1 MICVF
6 DEKYMG
12 FYMKVL
18 SALREKNIS
27 AEIYSGSSNI
37 KSQLK
42 YADKRGLNYVILC
55 GEDEVGKNL
64 VTIKNLSLGKKVSE
78 NIKNRSEWKQSE
90 ESQKTIPFEQLLN
103 EFI

>member
-1 MICVF
+1 
-6 DEKYMG
+6 MG

-55 GEDEVGKNL
+55 GEDEVSKNL